1 MYWEWQAY
9 FSGVRISR
17 VPEGLFAVHQDQRDV
32 IEARKGQREKLHV
45 MRGRDPMKFPLHEAC
60 LSSTARCAV
69 SNWRDLFEA
78 ALLRTNSPDLEQR
91 VTAAQQAIDERMRE
105 LIQENIR
112 ASQEEREIRDAVH
125 ALKVLRREIEE
136 SKRRT
141 AG

>member
-1 MYWEWQAY
+1 
-9 FSGVRISR
+9 
-17 VPEGLFAVHQDQRDV
+17 
-32 IEARKGQREKLHV
+32 

-60 LSSTARCAV
+60 SSSRAKCAV
-69 SNWRDLFEA
+69 SDWRDLFEA
-78 ALLRTNSPDLEQR
+78 ALKTNSPDLEQR

-125 ALKVLRREIEE
+125 TLKVLRREIE

>member
-1 MYWEWQAY
+1 MT
-9 FSGVRISR
+9 
-17 VPEGLFAVHQDQRDV
+17 VHQDQQDV
-32 IEARKGQREKLHV
+32 IEAQKEQREKPRV
-45 MRGRDPMKFPLHEAC
+45 MHGRDSMKFPLHEAR
-60 LSSTARCAV
+60 LSSRARCAV
-69 SNWRDLFEA
+69 SDWRDLFEA
-78 ALLRTNSPDLEQR
+78 ALKTNSADLEQR

-125 ALKVLRREIEE
+125 TLKVLRREIE